1 MLEMILE
8 DLQISRSVLTA
19 IITKHTNLL
28 EIQSQIGNIE
38 IQMTLL
44 YFLIP

>member
-8 DLQISRSVLTA
+8 DLQSSRSVLTA